1 MAKKAK
7 PNTGS
12 VDRETIAEF
21 ERRYQAFVDEMA
33 SMKGSYM
40 ADCKAVRGEMKELL
54 VEAKD
59 RGVVLKPFRA
69 RLKVVT
75 LRKKIDEIRDAL
87 EAEDAKIFDYYDGD
101 DTAPKKAPGKKA
113 AAEQAADGAALDDF
127 EAGTYQ

>member
-21 ERRYQAFVDEMA
+21 EKRYQTLVDEMA

-40 ADCKAVRGEMKELL
+40 SDCKSVRGEMKDLL

-59 RGVVLKPFRA
+59 RGVALKPFKA

-87 EAEDAKIFDYYDGD
+87 EAEDAKLFDYYDGEEP
-101 DTAPKKAPGKKA
+101 AAKKAPGKRA
-113 AAEQAADGAALDDF
+113 AAEQAADTEALSDF